1 MLTSFRV
8 NAYSFRSK
16 YLLLFPKSKALLP
29 PEPGF
34 SLPKAAV
41 RPFFSPEASETNR
54 SSVSEKCYS
63 VSFCAMILQMAN
75 TSDLSTQI
83 FRNIFC
89 LYMIRKIRNTIR

>member
-1 MLTSFRV
+1 MLTPFGVNTYFFSEKQGSFTPGARLFT
-8 NAYSFRSK
+8 AESCRS
-16 YLLLFPKSKALLP
+16 AL
-29 PEPGF
+29 
-34 SLPKAAV
+34 
-41 RPFFSPEASETNR
+41 FSPEASETNR

-63 VSFCAMILQMAN
+63 VSFCAMILQMAD